1 MYGSGP
7 AGVRAAAKFFRRPGF
22 AGGAAAARTGAGF
35 GSLAVKRHTVEEPMR
50 EVVATA
56 IWIDAGCRTAVVVR
70 GRDAVRFVDGF
81 TTAAVGPLEPGS
93 GTAGFFADAKGQV
106 LALAG
111 ILRTSD
117 GVWIDVFPGGPALA
131 EHLERYHIREQLEIV
146 DVSAGRASIVLAG
159 PGASATLAALLGA
172 PPPAPPWGHGRGSI
186 AGAAVAV
193 VAVPWAGVEGY
204 LVQFAATDRAAVTA
218 AITAAGIPTAAPAA
232 LERLRIEHGWPAPA
246 DIPARTLPQELAQPP
261 HAISFTKGCYLG
273 QETVARLDALG
284 HVNRR
289 LVGIAA
295 GREFA
300 RGALV
305 RGGGADLGTVTSVC
319 PAPRVGGWLGLAVIA
334 VKGAGPDARL
344 DVGGVDAR
352 IVALP
357 IPEPGAGEPPPPSAR
372 GGEVVLTA
380 RRFRLVRIAE
390 AGAAGTREVVEHPG
404 SVVVVPMVAADRVC
418 LVEVVRVAVGAT
430 LLELPAGTLDREE
443 TLAAAAAREL
453 AEETGYRAG
462 TITAIGGFW
471 MSPGILRERMHLF
484 LAEGLEPGPQALEPG
499 EQIRTR
505 VVTWTEALEMC
516 RDGRIED
523 AKTVAGLLLVAAR
536 RGGQACGAAAGT

>member
-1 MYGSGP
+1 MAPS
-7 AGVRAAAKFFRRPGF
+7 
-22 AGGAAAARTGAGF
+22 
-35 GSLAVKRHTVEEPMR
+35 
-50 EVVATA
+50 AT
-56 IWIDAGCRTAVVVR
+56 WVDAGPRTAVVVR
-70 GRDAVRFVDGF
+70 GRDAARFIDGF

-93 GTAGFFADAKGQV
+93 GTEGFFADAKGWV

-111 ILRTSD
+111 ILRTD
-117 GVWIDVFPGGPALA
+117 EGVWIDACAGGPDVA

-146 DVSAGRASIVLAG
+146 DASAERASLVLSG
-159 PGASATLAALLGA
+159 PGAAAAVASLLGA
-172 PPPAPPWGHGRGSI
+172 PPPRAPWAHVSGSI
-186 AGAAVAV
+186 AAVPVAVA
-193 VAVPWAGVEGY
+193 AVPWAGPEGY
-204 LVQFAATDRAAVTA
+204 LVQAPLAARPQLVA
-218 AITAAGIPTAAPAA
+218 AIVAAGIPAAEPGM
-232 LERLRIEHGWPAPA
+232 LERVRIEEGWPAPV
-246 DIPARTLPQELAQPP
+246 DIPAKALPQELAQ
-261 HAISFTKGCYLG
+261 HARAISFKKGCYLG

-295 GREFA
+295 AREFA
-300 RGALV
+300 SGALV
-305 RGGGADLGTVTSVC
+305 RGGGADLGVITSAC
-319 PAPRVGGWLGLAVIA
+319 SSPHAGGWLGLAIIA
-334 VKGAGPDARL
+334 VKSVGPDARL

-357 IPEPGAGEPPPPSAR
+357 LSTPAAEPPPPSAR

-380 RRFRLVRIAE
+380 RRFRVVRIAE
-390 AGAAGTREVVEHPG
+390 AGGAGTREVVEHPG
-404 SVVVVPMVAADRVC
+404 SVVVVPMVTPDRVC

-462 TITAIGGFW
+462 RITPVGGFW

-484 LAEGLEPGPQALEPG
+484 LAEDLEPGPQALEPG

-505 VVTWTEALEMC
+505 VVAWAEALEMC

-523 AKTVAGLLLVAAR
+523 AKTVAGLLLCDAGR
-536 RGGQACGAAAGT
+536 RGHA